1 MSLQDRLIEDMK
13 QAMRDKQTLK
23 LDTIRMLRAK
33 IKNEEIDNGPQTD
46 EQVERLVSQTVKQ
59 WLDAIE
65 DYKKGSRDDLVEEA
79 QQKIRVLEEYLP
91 QQLSD
96 EQIIEVINKIRQESA
111 DIQRGP
117 LIGLVKQQVGN
128 SADGARIAQLVNQAF
143 SN

>member
-13 QAMRDKQTLK
+13 QAMRDKQTLR

-46 EQVERLVSQTVKQ
+46 EQVEKLVSQTVKQ

-65 DYKKGSRDDLVEEA
+65 DYKKGNRDDLVEEA
-79 QQKIRVLEEYLP
+79 QQKIKVLEEYLP
-91 QQLSD
+91 QQLTD
-96 EQIIEVINKIRQESA
+96 EQIIETINKIRQESS

-117 LIGLVKQQVGN
+117 LIGLVKHQVGN
-128 SADGARIAQLVNQAF
+128 SADGARIAQLVNQTF

>member
-13 QAMRDKQTLK
+13 QAMRDKQTLR

-46 EQVERLVSQTVKQ
+46 EQVEKLVSQTVKQ

-65 DYKKGSRDDLVEEA
+65 DYKKGNRDDLVEEA
-79 QQKIRVLEEYLP
+79 QQKIKVLEEYLP
-91 QQLSD
+91 QQLTD
-96 EQIIEVINKIRQESA
+96 EQIIETINKIKQEST

-117 LIGLVKQQVGN
+117 LIGRVKQQVGN